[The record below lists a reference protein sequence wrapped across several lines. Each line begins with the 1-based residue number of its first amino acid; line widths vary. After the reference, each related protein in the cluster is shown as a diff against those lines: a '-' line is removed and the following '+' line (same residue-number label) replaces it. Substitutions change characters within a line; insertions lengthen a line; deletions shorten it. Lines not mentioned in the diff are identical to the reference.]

1 MELLTTIKELSFC
14 NNNNNDK
21 KRREHIQTHSHS
33 HPYIHSHSIRLAA
46 VSSHN
51 DPAIELS
58 I

>member
-33 HPYIHSHSIRLAA
+33 YIHSHSIRLAA